1 MKKLTS
7 LLLVFAIALS
17 CFVFV
22 GCDTEDKLG
31 FFKERKIKKDYIE
44 QFGIQEKNIGDVV
57 LDYYGGNY
65 NGYEIVMLDAEW
77 HDPKKWVEQLGGY
90 SITYYDSNRLYAYKD
105 GVFFTLSEAYNNGYI
120 DSIKEISISW
130 QSDIGGYKDTCD
142 KYDFDK
148 WTSNPTYDELEY
160 KALLISIDK
169 RISGTIPE
177 KIEYLGSNL
186 IKEMYIEF
194 PDADIRGD
202 YAVYVAVLTIPTK
215 IWAEYAM
222 KEISKIPG
230 VLLVEHYHTRSMA
243 VSFANDTYYTHN
255 GSWWINNI
263 EIEKVWN
270 FRRICKF

>member
-1 MKKLTS
+1 MKKITS
-7 LLLVFAIALS
+7 LLLAIVMLSS
-17 CFVFV
+17 CFTFV
-22 GCDTEDKLG
+22 GCIDPSDDTKMKGAYL
-31 FFKERKIKKDYIE
+31 R
-44 QFGIQEKNIGDVV
+44 QFGIKDVKAEDVV
-57 LDYYGGNY
+57 IDYDAGTY
-65 NGYEIVMLDAEW
+65 NGARVVMLDAAW
-77 HDPKKWVEQLGGY
+77 HDPEKWEEKLGSY

-105 GVFFTLSEAYNNGYI
+105 GVFFTLSEVYNNGYI

-177 KIEYLGSNL
+177 KIEYLGSNF

-243 VSFANDTYYTHN
+243 ASSANDTYYNHN
-255 GSWWINNI
+255 GS
-263 EIEKVWN
+263 
-270 FRRICKF
+270 